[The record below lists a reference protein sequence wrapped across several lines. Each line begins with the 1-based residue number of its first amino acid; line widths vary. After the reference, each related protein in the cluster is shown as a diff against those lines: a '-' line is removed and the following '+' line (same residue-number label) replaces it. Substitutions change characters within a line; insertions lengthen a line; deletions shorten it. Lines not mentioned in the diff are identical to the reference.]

1 MEQKG
6 NRVARIVL
14 FGINRNFFS
23 FQKNQKKEDGIFLY
37 SDRLKRMGAVG
48 FLSFLLLFFFP
59 VSFALEDHAERF
71 PLALSR

>member
-59 VSFALEDHAERF
+59 SLLR
-71 PLALSR
+71 